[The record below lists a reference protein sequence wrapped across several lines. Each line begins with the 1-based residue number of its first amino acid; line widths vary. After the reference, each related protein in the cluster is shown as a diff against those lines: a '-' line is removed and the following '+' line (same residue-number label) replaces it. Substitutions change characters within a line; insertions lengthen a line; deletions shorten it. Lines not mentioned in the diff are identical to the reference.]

1 MIFLHGVL
9 QQTLRA
15 GAQNKAENAC
25 REGYHG
31 NTDFLGVI
39 VLGVFL
45 GIVLFSLLSLAQKGE
60 QIYDL
65 MYRGE
70 EIATPANPYYWPAS
84 ETLSPT
90 SSGEARPQRD
100 LSASVAAP

>member
-1 MIFLHGVL
+1 MGTLIVL
-9 QQTLRA
+9 A
-15 GAQNKAENAC
+15 
-25 REGYHG
+25 
-31 NTDFLGVI
+31 VI
-39 VLGVFL
+39 VLGLFL
-45 GIVLFSLLSLAQKGE
+45 GIVIISLLSMAQKGE

-70 EIATPANPYYWPAS
+70 EIATPANPLYRPAS

-100 LSASVAAP
+100 LSASAAAP